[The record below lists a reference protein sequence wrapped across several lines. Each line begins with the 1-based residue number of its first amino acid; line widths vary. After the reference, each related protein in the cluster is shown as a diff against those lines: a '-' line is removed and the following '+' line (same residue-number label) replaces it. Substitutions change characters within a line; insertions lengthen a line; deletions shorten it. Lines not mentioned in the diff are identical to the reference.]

1 VDYLSES
8 LLIFNKLY
16 MKIYFSFLALF
27 ITLEVISA
35 QPIDYELPTSYRYL
49 DTLYNIKSFKFGVYL
64 VTPIC
69 TGFIRTRGKQIWSE
83 PEPVYIWLLRSECD
97 TFLIDTGI
105 SEDVNSGN
113 YFSNPI
119 GRLFRHKFKCYF
131 HYSNLAYTALAR
143 LGVNVANIHNVL
155 LTHAHF
161 DHVGSLRHFRNSN
174 ILLSHI
180 EYKAAKSLFCVLKGY
195 KPNSLPKSLKYL
207 YITCGNKLPVV
218 LTINDHQEILTDL
231 YAVISKHHT
240 EGHLMFLLKEDDKFI
255 CFVGDELLPN
265 FNDIKKNTCIESQLQ
280 NFGCMQSILF
290 LGNHDTNI
298 ITKIALKYN
307 LLN

>member
-1 VDYLSES
+1 
-8 LLIFNKLY
+8 

-35 QPIDYELPTSYRYL
+35 RPIDYELPTSYRYL

-131 HYSNLAYTALAR
+131 HYSNLAYIALAK
-143 LGVNVANIHNVL
+143 LGVNVANIHTVI

-161 DHVGSLRHFRNSN
+161 DHVGTLGHFRNSN
-174 ILLSHI
+174 IFLSRI
-180 EYKAAKSLFCVLKGY
+180 EYKTATSLFCVLNGY
-195 KPNSLPKSLKYL
+195 KPNSLLKSLKHVN
-207 YITCGNKLPVV
+207 IPCDNILPIIS
-218 LTINDHQEILTDL
+218 TINEHQEIFANL
-231 YAVISKHHT
+231 YAIISKHHT
-240 EGHLMFLLKEDDKFI
+240 AGHLMVLLKDGNKFI
-255 CFVGDELLPN
+255 CFCGDERFTN
-265 FNDIKKNTCIESQLQ
+265 FNDTNQNSYIQSQLQ
-280 NFGCMQSILF
+280 TFGCMQNILF
-290 LGNHDTNI
+290 LGNHDTNN
-298 ITKIALKYN
+298 ITKIAKKYN
-307 LLN
+307 FIN